1 MEKEEK
7 RARSSGPLNAGWTYG
22 EGYKR
27 RQRKDGNENRSSVG
41 GDTVIEAEEG
51 IVKGNAIIL
60 KDTCDAV
67 RQFSPSDLQ
76 KGNFLHRRFS

>member
-1 MEKEEK
+1 MEDEI
-7 RARSSGPLNAGWTYG
+7 
-22 EGYKR
+22 
-27 RQRKDGNENRSSVG
+27 EN

-67 RQFSPSDLQ
+67 RQFSASW
-76 KGNFLHRRFS
+76 KRVIFSIADFPK

>member
-1 MEKEEK
+1 MENG
-7 RARSSGPLNAGWTYG
+7 S
-22 EGYKR
+22 
-27 RQRKDGNENRSSVG
+27 DGG

-51 IVKGNAIIL
+51 IVRGNAIIL

-67 RQFSPSDLQ
+67 RQFSPWILE